1 MVTAGRG
8 RAFTVGACSSVCV
21 FAVLVMIW
29 VVMGEV
35 FVVAEVVVLAAAAAV
50 VVCCPLFHVTLTSQP
65 TTAMKP

>member
-1 MVTAGRG
+1 
-8 RAFTVGACSSVCV
+8 
-21 FAVLVMIW
+21 MIW